1 MISYPLAKFLDYFS
15 GTYTLSDGM
24 MVNQYGLP
32 GFAFLSR
39 ILPPYSFWF
48 SNTCFPT
55 IYSLILKNFQSILVY
70 LLGLLRYT
78 VL

>member
-1 MISYPLAKFLDYFS
+1 MISYPLVKFLDYFS

-24 MVNQYGLP
+24 MVNHGLS

-48 SNTCFPT
+48 SNTFSQLY
-55 IYSLILKNFQSILVY
+55 IH
-70 LLGLLRYT
+70 
-78 VL
+78 

>member
-24 MVNQYGLP
+24 MVNQYGLS

-39 ILPPYSFWF
+39 ILPPYSFWIF
-48 SNTCFPT
+48 QYIFPNY
-55 IYSLILKNFQSILVY
+55 IH
-70 LLGLLRYT
+70 
-78 VL
+78 

>member
-1 MISYPLAKFLDYFS
+1 MNKLLCFLKFHYSNMISYPLAKFLDYFS

-39 ILPPYSFWF
+39 ILPPYSF
-48 SNTCFPT
+48 
-55 IYSLILKNFQSILVY
+55 
-70 LLGLLRYT
+70 
-78 VL
+78 